1 MVANHLILMVVGQ
14 FHCKGVRSAESAKPV
29 VLRGD
34 IEKLLAVFGVL
45 RVLGFAA
52 EPSRFLTVLICSR

>member
-1 MVANHLILMVVGQ
+1 M
-14 FHCKGVRSAESAKPV
+14 SEPV
-29 VLRGD
+29 VLSGD

-45 RVLGFAA
+45 RVLGFPT